1 MTDESMEAVAAPEQD
16 APVTTDQAQADAPAG
31 AKNTDKPTPEAVPYD
46 RFQEVTRKVRE
57 LEAQAKAAAEVAR
70 KSEEQRLAGQQ
81 KYQELWERE
90 KAEKAALESR
100 LRESELNA
108 WRQQAATEAKL
119 PASLAARLRGDTFD
133 DLMADAQELARL
145 LPRPTAPNVNGA
157 SGDGGAPG
165 RSDTPWALQGISKE
179 EFAARYGLNPR
190 FLEG

>member
-1 MTDESMEAVAAPEQD
+1 MADETVEATVAPEQD

-31 AKNTDKPTPEAVPYD
+31 ATNTDKPTPEPVPYE
-46 RFQEVTRKVRE
+46 RFQEVTRKLRE
-57 LEAQAKAAAEVAR
+57 FEAQAKAAAANAR
-70 KSEEQRLAGQQ
+70 KTDEQRLADQQ

-90 KAEKAALESR
+90 KAEKADLAAK
-100 LRESELNA
+100 LREAELNA

-119 PASLAARLRGDTFD
+119 PANLAARLRGETLE
-133 DLMADAQELARL
+133 DLTTDAQELARL
-145 LPRPTAPNVNGA
+145 LPKPVAPNVNGA

-165 RSDTPWALQGISKE
+165 RSDTPWAQQGISKE